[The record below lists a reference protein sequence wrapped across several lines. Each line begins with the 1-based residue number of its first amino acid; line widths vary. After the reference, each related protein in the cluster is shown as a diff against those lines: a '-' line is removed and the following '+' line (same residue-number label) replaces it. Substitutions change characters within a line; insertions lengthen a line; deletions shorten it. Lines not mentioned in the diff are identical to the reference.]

1 MKHWSH
7 WIRVGLGIALIVLLV
22 VQFADTRSVWK
33 TIVAAHPLPLAGSI
47 VIYFVGVMLSCLKWR
62 LLLRAQG
69 IRAPLT
75 RLVQWYLMGALA
87 GTLLPSDIG
96 GDLGRG
102 YAAARAIG
110 NQAGVWIS
118 VVMERLTGLLT
129 LVAMA
134 SLALALIPDVLDAL
148 VWLPIGA
155 GLGMALTAIG
165 FAALSGFLPLRLAHA
180 PHWMEPII
188 AQLQDVITPYRNNL
202 RTIVACLG
210 LSAMFHAGNALSF
223 WLLAVSVKPDAPVAT
238 IILWPLV
245 GVFGLLPLTP
255 GGLGVREGVTAVLLM
270 RVGLTPDQAVA
281 AAMIARILL
290 LLCSLTGLPTL
301 VATISSVDKRIST
314 ISKKEMPDDAQA

>member
-22 VQFADTRSVWK
+22 VQFANTRSVWQ
-33 TIVAAHPLPLAGSI
+33 TIIAAHPFPLAGSI
-47 VIYFVGVMLSCLKWR
+47 VIYFVGVMLSCLKWH

-69 IRAPLT
+69 IRASFA
-75 RLVQWYLMGALA
+75 RLVEWYLMGALA

-102 YAAARAIG
+102 YAAARALG
-110 NQAGVWIS
+110 NRAGVWTS
-118 VVMERLTGLLT
+118 VVMERLTGLLA

-134 SLALALIPDVLDAL
+134 SLTLAFLPDVLDAPA
-148 VWLPIGA
+148 WAPIGA
-155 GLGMALTAIG
+155 GLGMALTTVG
-165 FAALSGFLPLRLAHA
+165 FAALSGFLPLRLARV
-180 PHWMEPII
+180 PHWMERII

-202 RTIVACLG
+202 GTIVACLG
-210 LSAMFHAGNALSF
+210 LSVMFHTNNALSF
-223 WLLAVSVKPDAPVAT
+223 WLLAISVKSDAPVAT
-238 IILWPLV
+238 MILWPLA

-255 GGLGVREGVTAVLLM
+255 GGLGVREGVTAALLM

-281 AAMIARILL
+281 AAMIARMLL

-301 VATISSVDKRIST
+301 VAIISSIDKRAST
-314 ISKKEMPDDAQA
+314 TGKKEMPDDAQA